1 MGDTS
6 SVFLDEID
14 RIIARAEARTTQHQ
28 SRVRRFPVVDDA
40 ATNLEPL
47 RFLRDNLATERKGGG
62 VLSPTTDI

>member
-28 SRVRRFPVVDDA
+28 SRVRRRPVDDRA
-40 ATNLEPL
+40 AILEPL
-47 RFLRDNLATERKGGG
+47 RVLRDNLATERKGGG
-62 VLSPTTDI
+62 ALSTKPA